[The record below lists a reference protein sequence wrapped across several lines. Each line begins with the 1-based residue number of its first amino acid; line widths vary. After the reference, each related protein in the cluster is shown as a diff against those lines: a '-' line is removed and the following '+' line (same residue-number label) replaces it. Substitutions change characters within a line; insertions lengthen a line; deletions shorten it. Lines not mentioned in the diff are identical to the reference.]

1 MNVSIHISGLILFLA
16 GVLFLVSALI
26 SRQVYLYAVGAVC
39 LICGLIWMW
48 PRRKKK
54 KGPKE
59 SGAGRYL
66 S

>member
-26 SRQVYLYAVGAVC
+26 SRQVYLYAAGAVC

-54 KGPKE
+54 EPKE

>member
-1 MNVSIHISGLILFLA
+1 MNDECFHPYFRFD
-16 GVLFLVSALI
+16 LFLVSALI
-26 SRQVYLYAVGAVC
+26 SRQVYLYAAGAVC

-54 KGPKE
+54 KEPKE